1 MEVKTIILAM
11 SSCGV
16 ISAVAEKI
24 LLSFGKS
31 ELASFTNIA
40 GLSGI
45 GLSALGLVYKLF
57 QLLATL

>member
-1 MEVKTIILAM
+1 MEVKAIILAM

-16 ISAVAEKI
+16 ISAVGEKI

>member
-1 MEVKTIILAM
+1 MEVKAILLAM
-11 SSCGV
+11 TSCGV
-16 ISAVAEKI
+16 ISAVGEKI

-57 QLLATL
+57 QLLANL